1 MIEEGGKE
9 SEKEIDRERG
19 GGIEK
24 DPLTNRNLCRKAG
37 NVRNTEGKLIQNKE
51 MKVEREKRQRREV

>member
-1 MIEEGGKE
+1 VIEEGGKE
-9 SEKEIDRERG
+9 SEKEIDRER

-37 NVRNTEGKLIQNKE
+37 NDRKTEGKLIQNNE
-51 MKVEREKRQRREV
+51 MKGERETR